1 MMSQISDW
9 IARYR
14 DSWSFASDTFRMIL
28 ATILGS
34 ITQMVLAFLLVDVA
48 SWLPDDVRSRP
59 VDLFIWYFLFCLYYV
74 VLCQTTFGKL
84 NSEELKSSLKS
95 TKPTERGPLQ
105 AFFYGESGTSH
116 ATMFS
121 FVALAGVGIVAVGT
135 GGDADTGDQSL
146 VYASAL
152 LTVVGSWVSNVA
164 SFALQ
169 FAREDSE
176 SEQSGFQF
184 PGDEK
189 PVWSDYVYTAVMISA
204 SLTTADVTVVSRS
217 RRKLVT
223 INTVIA
229 FTFNT
234 VIIAMLIAAIM

>member
-1 MMSQISDW
+1 MMSQVSDW

-14 DSWSFASDTFRMIL
+14 HSWSFASDTFRMVL
-28 ATILGS
+28 ATILAS
-34 ITQMVLAFLLVDVA
+34 VTHMVMVFLLVDLA
-48 SWLPDDVRSRP
+48 GWLPGEVRSRP
-59 VDLFIWYFLFCLYYV
+59 VDLFIWYFLFCLHYV
-74 VLCQTTFGKL
+74 ILCQITFGKL
-84 NSEELKSSLKS
+84 NSEELRTSLKS
-95 TKPTERGPLQ
+95 TKPTTRGPLQ
-105 AFFYGESGTSH
+105 AFIYGESGTSH

-135 GGDADTGDQSL
+135 GGDGDGGNESM

-152 LTVVGSWVSNVA
+152 LTVVGSWISNVA

-169 FAREDSE
+169 YAREDSE
-176 SEQSGFQF
+176 TGQRGFLF
-184 PGDEK
+184 PGDAE
-189 PVWSDYVYTAVMISA
+189 PEWSDYVYAAAMVSA